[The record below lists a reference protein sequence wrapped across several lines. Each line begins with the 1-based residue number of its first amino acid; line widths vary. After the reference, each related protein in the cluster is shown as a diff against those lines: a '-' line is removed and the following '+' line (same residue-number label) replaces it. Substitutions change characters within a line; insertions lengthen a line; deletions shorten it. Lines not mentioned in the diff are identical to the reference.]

1 GGQGRNFSDAQSS
14 ITNYAQITVIDTGMG
29 ISSEFLPHV
38 FEYFRQADSSTT
50 RKFGGLGLGLAIVHH
65 LVELHGGI
73 VTADS
78 PGENQG
84 ATFTVKL
91 PLIEQQPSVEKT
103 DTEKEADKFSSSYL
117 AGLRILVVDDDTDTR
132 NFLEYL
138 LKEYGATVTA
148 AKSANQALTTLAQL
162 QHDLLISDIGMPEV
176 DGYGLIEQIRTIP
189 PEQGGNIPAIA
200 LTAYA
205 GDSDRQRLLA
215 AGFQAHIA
223 KPVDIEQLLLAIAD
237 LCRSLG

>member
-1 GGQGRNFSDAQSS
+1 
-14 ITNYAQITVIDTGMG
+14 MG

-50 RKFGGLGLGLAIVHH
+50 RKFGGLGLGLAIVRH
-65 LVELHGGI
+65 LVELHSGV

-78 PGENQG
+78 PGEGQG

-91 PLIEQQPSVEKT
+91 PLIEQQGEGREKN
-103 DTEKEADKFSSSYL
+103 TEQQSNKLTSSYL
-117 AGLRILVVDDDTDTR
+117 AGLRILVVDDNPDTR
-132 NFLEYL
+132 NFLDYC
-138 LKEYGATVTA
+138 LKEYGATVTVA
-148 AKSANQALTTLAQL
+148 SSANQALAALAQL

-176 DGYGLIEQIRTIP
+176 DGYSLIEQIRAVP
-189 PEQGGNIPAIA
+189 PEQGGNIRAIA

-205 GDSDRQRLLA
+205 GDSDRSRLLA

-223 KPVDIEQLLLAIAD
+223 KPVDIDQLLLAIAD
-237 LCRSLG
+237 LCGKRNN